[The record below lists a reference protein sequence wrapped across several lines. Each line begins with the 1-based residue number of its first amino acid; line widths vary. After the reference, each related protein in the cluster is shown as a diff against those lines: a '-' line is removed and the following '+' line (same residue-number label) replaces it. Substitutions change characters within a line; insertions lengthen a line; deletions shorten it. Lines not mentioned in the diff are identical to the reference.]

1 MNKDFRSDNVAPPL
15 PQILEAAVQG
25 GGMWMDAYGD
35 DQITGRLEERLA
47 EIFEHEVA
55 AFPILTGT
63 AANALA
69 LAQMSGRFGQILCH
83 RLSHVYRDECGA
95 VEFHSQGRLKALDG
109 KNGKLDTET
118 CARGFGFL
126 DDVHQL
132 RTTALSLSQATE
144 VGTYYSA
151 DEVLRL
157 ANWAKGHD
165 AAVHMDGTRF
175 ANVVVASGSTP
186 AELTWRA
193 GVDVLCLGA
202 TKGGAIGT
210 EVVVF
215 FEHDLAD
222 DFKRLM
228 KRSGHL
234 PSRLWFLAA
243 QLEAYF
249 DNDLWRESAR
259 HANAMAC
266 RLGDALSQN
275 GIAPCYPAQT
285 NMVFLKADMGTYE
298 RLRKCGFKFYLI
310 DEENEGIT
318 ARFVMSYA
326 TNTDDVERLAEAI
339 INASYTNDR

>member
-1 MNKDFRSDNVAPPL
+1 MNKDFRSDNVAPPF
-15 PQILEAAVQG
+15 PQILEAAVRG
-25 GGMWMDAYGD
+25 GGIWMDAYGD

-47 EIFEHEVA
+47 AIFEHEVA

-69 LAQMSGRFGQILCH
+69 LAQISGRFGQVLCH
-83 RLSHVYRDECGA
+83 RSSHVYLDECGA
-95 VEFHSQGRLKALDG
+95 VEFHSQARLKALDG
-109 KNGKLDTET
+109 KDGKLDTET
-118 CARGFGFL
+118 CTRGFGIL

-151 DEVLRL
+151 AEVLRL
-157 ANWAKGHD
+157 ANWAKGHGT
-165 AAVHMDGTRF
+165 AVHMDGTRF

-202 TKGGAIGT
+202 TKGGAIGA

-215 FEHDLAD
+215 FEHELAD

-249 DNDLWRESAR
+249 NNDLWQESAR
-259 HANAMAC
+259 HANAMAY
-266 RLGDALSQN
+266 RLGSALSQS
-275 GIAPCYPAQT
+275 GLVPRYPVQT
-285 NMVFLKADMGTYE
+285 NMVFLKAAVSTYE
-298 RLRKCGFKFYLI
+298 RLRKCGFNFYLI
-310 DEENEGIT
+310 DDENEGKM
-318 ARFVMSYA
+318 ARFVMSHA
-326 TNTDDVERLAEAI
+326 TNIADVEILAEAI
-339 INASYTNDR
+339 INASCVDD